1 MDTPLSF
8 LETGLAALEHALDA
22 HGDDLRNVQLASIG
36 ADGRPT
42 LRTLVLRGFTRAPA
56 VAEMHSDARAGKV
69 GDIAR
74 EPRVSLLAW
83 SSEARLQLR
92 FEGTARLHRD
102 DAVARARWDALSE
115 NARKPYGLRAHPG
128 TPIADPR
135 DQPHLPA
142 AERFGQFVVILV
154 TLDGLDV
161 LRLGEGGSQTR
172 AAGRFGDDG
181 LAAHWVGA

>member
-1 MDTPLSF
+1 METPFSF
-8 LETGLAALEHALDA
+8 LQTGLAALEHALDA
-22 HGDDLRNVQLASIG
+22 HGDDLRNVQLASVG
-36 ADGRPT
+36 ADGRAA
-42 LRTLVLRGFTRAPA
+42 LRTVGLRGFTRAPA

-83 SSEARLQLR
+83 SAEAKLQLR
-92 FEGTARLHRD
+92 FEGVARLHRD

-115 NARKPYGLRAHPG
+115 NARKPYGLLAHPG

-142 AERFGQFVVILV
+142 AERFGQFTVILV
-154 TLDGLDV
+154 TLEGMDA
-161 LRLGEGGSQTR
+161 LRLGENGSQTR
-172 AAGRFGDDG
+172 AAGRFGDVG
-181 LAAHWVGA
+181 LAARWVGA